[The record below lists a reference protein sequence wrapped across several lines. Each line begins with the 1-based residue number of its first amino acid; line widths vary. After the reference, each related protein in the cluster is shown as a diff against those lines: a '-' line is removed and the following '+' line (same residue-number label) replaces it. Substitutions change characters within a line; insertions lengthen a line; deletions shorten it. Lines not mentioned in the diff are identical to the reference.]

1 MAEVVLA
8 AESGRPLG
16 SRAVRRLRREGKI
29 PGVIYGHGTDP
40 VPVAIVAR
48 ELRVALNSEAGANQL
63 LSLDTGSGTY
73 LAIAREI
80 QRHPVAQTVTHVDFV
95 IVRRDEIISADV
107 PITLIGE
114 ATEVHHGDGL
124 VEQQM
129 FTLPIHALP
138 SDIPVA
144 IEADISA
151 LTIGGQVRVSD
162 LTLPAGVTTDIE
174 LETAVAIGQPPR
186 VVVEEE
192 PAEGEGVEGVEGAE
206 GEAASAEGGGGAS
219 EGASEEG

>member
-8 AESGRPLG
+8 AEIGRPVG

-40 VPVAIVAR
+40 LPVAVVAR
-48 ELRVALNSEAGANQL
+48 ELRIALNSEAGANQL

-73 LAIAREI
+73 LALAREM

-95 IVRRDEIISADV
+95 IVRRDEVISADV
-107 PITLIGE
+107 PIALVGE
-114 ATEVHHGDGL
+114 ATDVHHGDGL

-129 FTLPIHALP
+129 FTLAINALP
-138 SDIPVA
+138 TDIPTS
-144 IEADISA
+144 IEADVSG

-162 LTLPAGVTTDIE
+162 LSLPSGVTTDVD
-174 LETAVAIGQPPR
+174 LETAVVIGQPPR

-192 PAEGEGVEGVEGAE
+192 PVEGEAEEGAE
-206 GEAASAEGGGGAS
+206 GEAVAESSGEAP